1 MAILLTG
8 VPAYALWRARAKGAR
23 DSA

>member
-8 VPAYALWRARAKGAR
+8 VPAYALWSVRRTRAGTPG
-23 DSA
+23 